1 MRKLYL
7 AIDLDLRFLGSALL
21 VFLCTVPAL
30 AQQTPPASSS
40 SGSVPEPV
48 ATFKTTSRMVTVEVV
63 AKDHKGQPVKNLT
76 ADDFELFEQAA
87 GWRKEKRQQKI
98 ALIKEINIAELA
110 KQQPTNIEQVPG
122 IFTNF
127 VSLQK
132 DPVPPT
138 IMLVDALNTEWIHRA
153 QV

>member
-1 MRKLYL
+1 
-7 AIDLDLRFLGSALL
+7 
-21 VFLCTVPAL
+21 
-30 AQQTPPASSS
+30 
-40 SGSVPEPV
+40 
-48 ATFKTTSRMVTVEVV
+48 TFKTTSRMVTVEVV

-76 ADDFELFEQAA
+76 ADDFQLFEQAA

-153 QV
+153 QVRVQMLKMLRTIPDDVPVAVFILGRRLRLLQNFT